1 MKIRIP
7 CQGMNCTFLRQPA
20 ANAGQ
25 NCTTKEA
32 AGDRP
37 DPSCAKAAKLNIVQ
51 FATTKPSYHP
61 PAGSSVGLLYNEHGD
76 ALSSVKLQ
84 VKICSAQVFFAVL

>member
-1 MKIRIP
+1 MP
-7 CQGMNCTFLRQPA
+7 GDELYLPEA
-20 ANAGQ
+20 ACCKYRAELYH
-25 NCTTKEA
+25 TKEA